1 MPPADG
7 TKLGCKRFPRTGTIN
22 RTQQYGAI
30 PVRVEH
36 GRIEVL
42 LVTSRG
48 SGRWIIPKGWAA
60 RKLSAAESAAREAF
74 EEAGVRGIILP
85 GAPIGFYV
93 TPKRLQVGVF
103 VLHVTKVLAAWPEAR
118 ERQRRW
124 FAPDAAAVAVDEAEL
139 AALFREAAAMLLAS
153 A

>member
-1 MPPADG
+1 MAAAIPEDG
-7 TKLGCKRFPRTGTIN
+7 SID

-30 PVRVEH
+30 PLRVEH
-36 GRIEVL
+36 GRTEIL

-48 SGRWIIPKGWAA
+48 TGRWIIPKGWAA
-60 RKLSAAESAAREAF
+60 RKLSPAESAAREAF

-85 GAPIGFYV
+85 GAPIGSYV
-93 TPKRLQVGVF
+93 THKKVGRLQVGVF

-124 FAPDAAAVAVDEAEL
+124 FTAEAAAAAVDEPAL
-139 AALFREAAAMLLAS
+139 AALLRAAAPVLLAS